1 MARNSAESAAGSA
14 WRLLLA
20 QEREAE
26 LARLRKARKRSAEQ
40 AAPSPGAQKKLR
52 PGDPGFRWHASIP
65 APAKLDYMKRPDSL
79 VPVGEQEAGRGKG
92 KPKDKMSKKLVA
104 MARAGGRNR
113 PEQSNKVSLQGKG
126 LLM

>member
-1 MARNSAESAAGSA
+1 MARNSADSAAGSA

-40 AAPSPGAQKKLR
+40 TAPSPGAQKKLR

-65 APAKLDYMKRPDSL
+65 APAKLDYMKRPESL
-79 VPVGEQEAGRGKG
+79 VPAGEQEAGRGKG

-104 MARAGGRNR
+104 MARTGGRNR
-113 PEQSNKVSLQGKG
+113 PGQSNKVSLQGKG